1 MKNYFFLPAVLCMLS
16 ACSGPGEF
24 VQEDVTAFNVQISG
38 RTDIED
44 AATLMELYYPEPET
58 EGNSFREQHAER
70 EEDGTYRIVLRQEGL
85 SDDSQAG
92 VQIRMQARQTGD
104 TWQVLRI
111 EKNWK
116 CRQGRGHRG
125 WGTEP
130 CI

>member
-1 MKNYFFLPAVLCMLS
+1 MKNYFFLLAGLCMLS
-16 ACSGPGEF
+16 ACSGPEKF

-44 AATLMELYYPEPET
+44 AATLMELYYPVPET
-58 EGNSFREQHAER
+58 EGNSSRKLRAEK
-70 EEDGTYRIVLRQEGL
+70 EEDGSYLIVLRQEGL

-92 VQIRMQARQTGD
+92 VQIRMKARQTG
-104 TWQVLRI
+104 QVQSI

-116 CRQGRGHRG
+116 CHQGRGHRS

>member
-1 MKNYFFLPAVLCMLS
+1 MFC

-24 VQEDVTAFNVQISG
+24 VQEDVGAFNMQISG

-44 AATLMELYYPEPET
+44 AATLMQLYYPEPET
-58 EGNSFREQHAER
+58 EGNSSRELHMEK
-70 EEDGTYRIVLRQEGL
+70 EDDGTYRIVLRQEGL

-130 CI
+130 CM